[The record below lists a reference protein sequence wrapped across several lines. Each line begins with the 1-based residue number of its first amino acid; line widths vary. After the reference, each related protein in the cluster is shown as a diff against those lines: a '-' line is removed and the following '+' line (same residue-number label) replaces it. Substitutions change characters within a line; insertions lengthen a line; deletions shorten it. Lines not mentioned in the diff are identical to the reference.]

1 MLYSGE
7 FEMGITL
14 LIAEK
19 PSVGKDLATFLGIT
33 GRGKGYY
40 TCKGD
45 VVCTWCIGHILEQAD
60 PHVYNARFKQWRA
73 EDLPIIPERW
83 ILEPIPRTMEQL
95 RIIDNLLKK
104 AAKVINA
111 GDPEREGQLIIDEV
125 LDFLGYE
132 GPAERLWISALDVR
146 TIKKGFANLRANS
159 EFKNI
164 KDAAICRS
172 NADWLVG
179 INVTRGLTLA
189 AGQSHTVLSAG
200 RVQTPTLSLVVDR
213 DREIE
218 QFTKK
223 PYWVLR
229 ASVLHAEGAFTAIWA
244 PDELA
249 AGLDSEGRLVSEE
262 IADQLRQKITGQ
274 QGMVE
279 SKDDV
284 LKRKKPP
291 LPFLLSDLQKK
302 AEDKFGYSPKRTLE
316 LGQGL
321 YERHKVLTYMRT
333 ECRYLPNEMFE
344 DAPSILRTLR
354 DQNIEGA
361 ADADPTIQSPAWNT
375 KKQGA
380 EAHHGIIPTEVRPKN
395 LSEDEQNIYLLVARR
410 FLKQF
415 YPDYR
420 YYSSNIV
427 VRAQGELWK
436 GSGISIKEQGWM
448 ALNDQQTKEKFL
460 PRVSKGDP
468 VQIEEIQ
475 KEQKFTKPPSRFTEA
490 SLQVAMTEVHKF
502 VEDPVI
508 KARLKENSGI
518 GTSATRTNIIGELQ
532 NRNYLEKHG
541 KTLIST
547 PLGRELID
555 KIHPSLKNPGMT
567 AIWEDA
573 LDRICEGDLGR
584 EEFLAELTRR
594 MANMVRYAL
603 ATRFSEKVTGK
614 VYRCLCGGRLSRL
627 ESKNKKG
634 KFFWIC
640 SSGKENGCPLRSD
653 FHEKPGAA
661 FMDRPDSGP
670 KCPNCED
677 GYLIRYESNRRMG
690 SYFWACSTGKKGNCP
705 LLRDENGSPGK
716 PVIDPQAP
724 TAPCPVK
731 GCSRRVTLV
740 QSQNNRNFFFWKC
753 SDPSHPLRLND
764 NGKPGEEMTFGK
776 SGGQKGSSV
785 QEPTAKSAT

>member
-1 MLYSGE
+1 
-7 FEMGITL
+7 MGKTL

-19 PSVGKDLATFLGIT
+19 PSVGKDLATYLGIVSK
-33 GRGKGYY
+33 GKGFF

-45 VVCTWCIGHILEQAD
+45 IVCTWCIGHILEQAD
-60 PHVYNARFKQWRA
+60 PDRYDPRFKRWRA
-73 EDLPIIPERW
+73 EDLPIIPEKW
-83 ILEPIPRTMEQL
+83 ILEPIPRSREQL
-95 RIIDNLLKK
+95 RIIEGLLKN
-104 AAKVINA
+104 ADKVINA

-125 LDFLGYE
+125 LDYLGYT

-146 TIKKGFANLRANS
+146 TIKKGFASLRDNT

-189 AGQSHTVLSAG
+189 AGQSNTVLSAG

-229 ASVLHAEGAFTAIWA
+229 ATVDHTEGQFIATWE

-249 AGLDSEGRLVSEE
+249 PGLDPEGRLVNEK
-262 IADQLRQKITGQ
+262 IADQICEKVSGQ
-274 QGMVE
+274 DGKVVKK
-279 SKDDV
+279 KDQ
-284 LKRKKPP
+284 LKVKKPP

-302 AEDKFGYSPKRTLE
+302 AEDKFGYSPKETLD

-321 YERHKVLTYMRT
+321 YEKHKVLTYMRT

-344 DAPSILRTLR
+344 DAPSIIQTLR
-354 DQNIEGA
+354 AQNIEGA
-361 ADADPTIQSPAWNT
+361 HGADITIQSPAWDT

-380 EAHHGIIPTEVRPKN
+380 EAHHGIIPTEVMPKH
-395 LSEDEQNIYLLVARR
+395 LSEDEWNIYLLVARR

-415 YPDYR
+415 YPDYQ
-420 YYSSNIV
+420 YFSSNIV
-427 VRAQGELWK
+427 VKAQNERWK
-436 GSGISIKEQGWM
+436 GSGITIKDQGWM
-448 ALNDQQTKEKFL
+448 VLNDQQTKEKFL
-460 PRVSKGDP
+460 PNVTKGDP
-468 VQIEEIQ
+468 IRIDKVD

-490 SLQVAMTEVHKF
+490 SLQVAMTEVHKY

-532 NRNYLEKHG
+532 NRNYLEKQG
-541 KTLIST
+541 KVLIST
-547 PLGRELID
+547 PMGRELID

-573 LDRICEGDLGR
+573 LDRICEGELGR
-584 EEFLAELTRR
+584 EAFIEELTKR
-594 MANMVRYAL
+594 MLNMVRYAL
-603 ATRFSEKVTGK
+603 ATRFSEEVMGK
-614 VYRCLCGGRLSRL
+614 VYRCPTCGGYLSRL

-634 KFFWIC
+634 KYFWIC
-640 SSGKENGCPLRSD
+640 SSGDEKSCPLRSD
-653 FHEKPGAA
+653 FNGAPGAA
-661 FMDRPDSGP
+661 FMDRPESGP
-670 KCPNCED
+670 KCRHCET
-677 GYLIRYESNRRMG
+677 GYLIRYESNRNIG
-690 SYFWACSTGKKGNCP
+690 NYFWACSTGKEGNCP
-705 LLRDENGSPGK
+705 LLRDDNGSPGQ
-716 PVIDPQAP
+716 PVIDPAAP
-724 TAPCPVK
+724 KVPCPVE
-731 GCSRRVTLV
+731 GCKNMVTLM
-740 QSQNNRNFFFWKC
+740 QSQKNKNFYFWKC
-753 SDPSHPLRLND
+753 ANSSHPLRLND
-764 NGKPGEEMTFGK
+764 NGKPGDVMTFGK
-776 SGGQKGSSV
+776 KPVPKVVGGNPQQKNM
-785 QEPTAKSAT
+785 PPAKPE